1 MLCFTAKNIIFIKNS
16 EVKNHFAE
24 KLLFYYL
31 FFLLNKASLITLLG
45 SFINNIIIQTM
56 RPNAIIEKPKNASFS
71 ISSGAGVKFR
81 LQLGVLKNRINEP
94 HNGSTPKE
102 IARNVKQIF
111 FCSAQKYQ
119 TAVEIIAANT
129 LISNVIIP
137 LIPFLW
143 KFLFL

>member
-1 MLCFTAKNIIFIKNS
+1 MLPSTRS
-16 EVKNHFAE
+16 
-24 KLLFYYL
+24 
-31 FFLLNKASLITLLG
+31 T
-45 SFINNIIIQTM
+45 Q
-56 RPNAIIEKPKNASFS
+56 
-71 ISSGAGVKFR
+71 
-81 LQLGVLKNRINEP
+81 NRINEP
-94 HNGSTPKE
+94 HNGGTPKD

-111 FCSAQKYQ
+111 FRSAQKYQ